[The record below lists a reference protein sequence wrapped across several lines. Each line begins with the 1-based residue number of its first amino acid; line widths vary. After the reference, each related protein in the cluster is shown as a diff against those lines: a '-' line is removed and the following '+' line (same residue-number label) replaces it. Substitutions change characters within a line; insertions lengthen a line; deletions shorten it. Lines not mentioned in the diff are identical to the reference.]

1 MKCSRSSRRS
11 LHDRHTVHVRTVAGM
26 LGQVSGCHTK
36 HPWFA
41 DPERRVSIG
50 DMMIKTEDTNTWA
63 MMSPEDVLA
72 CGAGVQRP
80 ACRDYGW
87 RAARCT
93 TRRHRR
99 CSSAPAS
106 RCNWR
111 HRARKPFRRIPPHGS
126 RSARSAACRVGDRFW
141 VRLCGAPT
149 RSNTKWANLL
159 SLPVDRVPKQSEGAV
174 HKQAHATGA
183 SAYRCKSLSSCDDV
197 RLKNCRM
204 SMFAATTEM
213 VAHSGHFTKTRA
225 NRAEAGRRKPL
236 IDFSQGS

>member
-1 MKCSRSSRRS
+1 
-11 LHDRHTVHVRTVAGM
+11 
-26 LGQVSGCHTK
+26 
-36 HPWFA
+36 
-41 DPERRVSIG
+41 
-50 DMMIKTEDTNTWA
+50 

-87 RAARCT
+87 RAVRCA

-99 CSSAPAS
+99 CSSAPAP

-111 HRARKPFRRIPPHGS
+111 HRTPKPFRRIPPHGS

-183 SAYRCKSLSSCDDV
+183 SAYRCKRLSSCDDV

-204 SMFAATTEM
+204 SMFATTEM